1 MWHQRNSR
9 PGTRREITPVHCEGK
24 PEITREWSG
33 AGTAAHTK
41 RSVTPAREPTL
52 RERKTRPEPREEARG
67 ASVLS
72 RGRRIRQTLAQL

>member
-1 MWHQRNSR
+1 MRHQRNSR
-9 PGTRREITPVHCEGK
+9 PGTRREIIPARCGYTLHDKSATARRHGDKYQTSRTPV
-24 PEITREWSG
+24 
-33 AGTAAHTK
+33 
-41 RSVTPAREPTL
+41 REPTL

>member
-1 MWHQRNSR
+1 MTRAR
-9 PGTRREITPVHCEGK
+9 PR
-24 PEITREWSG
+24 

-67 ASVLS
+67 ASALS